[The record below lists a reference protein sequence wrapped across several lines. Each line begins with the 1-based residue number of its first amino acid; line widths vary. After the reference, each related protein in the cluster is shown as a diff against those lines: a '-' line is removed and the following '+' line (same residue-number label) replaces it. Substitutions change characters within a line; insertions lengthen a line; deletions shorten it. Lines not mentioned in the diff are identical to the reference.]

1 MLTVSVNTNGLW
13 INYLGGSMKKRIKR
27 FEAALLS
34 MAILFL
40 TFSGDMV
47 MAADTETQKTTFPVH
62 VIHKTGDDK
71 ENFVIVIMGDGYTAE
86 QQDQFLEDV
95 KRKAQGMLS
104 WSPYKEYSD
113 RINIYAVQVVSN
125 ESGISEYRGK
135 SVDTYFHVKA
145 VGKAPGFTGDG
156 AEKARKIR
164 TELEDDY
171 LDHGANVGT
180 IHIISNDEGYYGAS
194 VNPLF
199 SFSANCSENLD
210 GSIMAHEMSHS
221 IGRLGDEYGRYT
233 NTPNTS
239 DTSDPD
245 MIKWNKLLGFRGI
258 GITMA
263 GTDTA
268 FAPSR
273 KCMMR
278 WLDQPFC
285 EVCKMEL
292 VRRLN
297 STDYIRNPQALYLAD
312 PEITISH
319 NRTGTLDTD
328 SEKYR
333 ISEKNITKANEESL
347 EFRTVVQ
354 NMVDREQHLK
364 MSFQILGEDG
374 VTVKYKTEKEYTI
387 PALTNTYDPDAAR
400 ESLSVVLPVVYGL
413 SGGDRLDGKII
424 DMDTQEVLATD
435 KTSRQTWNTVNIH
448 YECRNEDG
456 TNSAIPDTTP
466 AIVYV
471 PEDSTYILRKP
482 ELSGYTC
489 VGSSIDQEQ
498 IKITE
503 DGTDITYYYEKN
515 NDSSGDSDQKIAECT
530 TNPVCVTYDEKPH
543 TFDITPGEGV
553 KMRYR
558 LTEDAPYTLTELPA
572 YTDAGNYTI
581 YYEASSDA
589 AKTSYGQASLEIMK
603 AATDLKL
610 VPAAENLEGGG
621 KVGLQLIRQG
631 IPEKEKVNMV
641 CDSSKITLT
650 EMQDDRW
657 EVILPNETKTY
668 VFTAYYGGD
677 DNYKESKAD
686 CQVAVTKKEDQSG
699 GTTGGTTEETPGG
712 TIGEKP
718 EETPGG
724 TTGGTTEETPGEP
737 NQVETLSG
745 KIILLRPKVKKNTSN
760 VENINTTLK
769 KAVIE
774 ADQQAKNSSIRI
786 KCNARKRKKL
796 IFKLERSTIKL
807 LVKKEVKELQF
818 DSGNLR
824 ITMDRKTLKEIEK
837 RISADVYLE
846 IRKADKDI
854 LSRRAKKLVGKHTIY
869 EFKIRGAKK
878 KQISRLKKGK
888 ITIEIPYRS
897 SEIENSKQPFAY
909 AINKKGNI
917 VKQKKSSYD
926 AKKKAIKFTTSQL
939 SKVLT
944 GY

>member
-1 MLTVSVNTNGLW
+1 
-13 INYLGGSMKKRIKR
+13 MKKRIKR

-104 WSPYKEYSD
+104 WSPYKECSD

-210 GSIMAHEMSHS
+210 GSVMAHEMSHS

-668 VFTAYYGGD
+668 VFTAYYGGN

-699 GTTGGTTEETPGG
+699 GTTGGTTEETQ
-712 TIGEKP
+712 
-718 EETPGG
+718 GG
-724 TTGGTTEETPGEP
+724 TTGEKPEETPGEP

-745 KIILLRPKVKKNTSN
+745 KIILLRPKVIKHTSN

-769 KAVIE
+769 KAVIK

-854 LSRRAKKLVGKHTIY
+854 LSPRAKKLVGKHTIY

-878 KQISRLKKGK
+878 KQISRLKKGR
-888 ITIEIPYRS
+888 ITVEIPYRS

-926 AKKKAIKFTTSQL
+926 AKKKVIKFTTSQL

>member
-1 MLTVSVNTNGLW
+1 
-13 INYLGGSMKKRIKR
+13 MKKRIKR

-125 ESGISEYRGK
+125 ESGISEYGGK

-210 GSIMAHEMSHS
+210 GSVMAHEMSHS

-400 ESLSVVLPVVYGL
+400 ESLSVVFPVVYGL

-610 VPAAENLEGGG
+610 VAAAENLEGGG

-631 IPEKEKVNMV
+631 IPEKEKVNVV

-668 VFTAYYGGD
+668 AFTAYYGGN

-686 CQVAVTKKEDQSG
+686 CQVAVIKKEDQSG

-712 TIGEKP
+712 TTGEKP
-718 EETPGG
+718 
-724 TTGGTTEETPGEP
+724 EETPGEP

-745 KIILLRPKVKKNTSN
+745 KIILLRPKVIKHTSN

-769 KAVIE
+769 KAVIK

-846 IRKADKDI
+846 IRKADKYI

-888 ITIEIPYRS
+888 ITVEIPYRS

-926 AKKKAIKFTTSQL
+926 AKKKVIKFTTSQL